1 MDFAPVRAG
10 VPQEGGASGVFR
22 PNCKPQTKMA
32 KHRSKRYKKASELVQ
47 TGKSYSLA
55 DAVSTVKQF
64 PAPKFTPTVTLSF
77 HLGVDPRKSDQMVRG
92 SVSLPHGTGKN
103 VRVAVFA
110 QGAAAEAAKA
120 AGAEFVGYDDLIK
133 KVQEGFTDF
142 DSAIATPD
150 AMTEVRKIARVL
162 GPRGL
167 MPNPKTGTV
176 TDDTAKAVKE
186 VKAGRVDYKLDKNGN
201 ISGSIGKTDFA
212 PDALLEN
219 ARAFVDSV
227 VRAKPASAKGNYIQA
242 VTLAATM
249 LPGIPLEAAT
259 YTKASA

>member
-1 MDFAPVRAG
+1 
-10 VPQEGGASGVFR
+10 
-22 PNCKPQTKMA
+22 MA
-32 KHRSKRYKKASELVQ
+32 KHRSKRYKQAMALVD
-47 TGKSYSLA
+47 TGKTYSLN
-55 DAVSTVKQF
+55 DAIGIVKKF

-92 SVSLPHGTGKN
+92 SVSLPHGTGRT

-110 QGAAAEAAKA
+110 QGVAAEAAIA
-120 AGAEFVGYDDLIK
+120 AGAEFVGFEDLIK

-150 AMTEVRKIARVL
+150 AMTEVRKIARIL

-186 VKAGRVDYKLDKNGN
+186 VKAGRIDFKLDKNAN
-201 ISGSIGKTDFA
+201 ISGGIGKANFT
-212 PDALLEN
+212 PEQLHEN
-219 ARAFVDSV
+219 GRAFIEAV
-227 VRAKPASAKGNYIQA
+227 VRAKPAAAKGNFLRSA
-242 VTLAATM
+242 TLAATM
-249 LPGIPLEAAT
+249 LPGVPLEAAE
-259 YTKASA
+259 YVKAATH